1 MLSRNVVL
9 LTLDA
14 FGGATP
20 GKTLLQKRMFFLG
33 EILNKN
39 FGYRPHYYGPYSD
52 DIAADITILT
62 NYGFLETKT
71 CEYGMA
77 GGGGFEVRRFDYR
90 LTEEGKKAVQWLKG
104 EYPEEAKGIETAAL
118 RIENAGEMHYMDLSI
133 AAKAYFILKKNQ
145 QRALAPEEIAVEA
158 KKFSWSVEEPQINS
172 AVGFLEK
179 LGMVTTAA
187 SS

>member
-14 FGGATP
+14 FGGKTP

-33 EILNKN
+33 EILNKS

-52 DIAADITILT
+52 DIATDVTLLE
-62 NYGFLETKT
+62 NYGFLEAKT
-71 CEYGMA
+71 YEYGVA

-90 LTEEGKKAVQWLKG
+90 LTEEGQKAVQWLKE
-104 EYPEEAKGIETAAL
+104 EYPEEAKS
-118 RIENAGEMHYMDLSI
+118 IENAAHCIEKAGEINYMDLSI
-133 AAKAYFILKKNQ
+133 AAKAYFILKKNPQ
-145 QRALAPEEIAVEA
+145 PMASKEITAEA
-158 KKFSWSVEEPQINS
+158 KNFSWHVEDPQIQS

-179 LGMVTTAA
+179 LGMVTTAV

>member
-9 LTLDA
+9 LTLEA
-14 FGGATP
+14 FGGGTT
-20 GKTLLQKRMFFLG
+20 GKTLLLKRMFFLG
-33 EILNKN
+33 EILGRN

-52 DIAADITILT
+52 DIAADITILK
-62 NYGFLETKT
+62 NYGLIEAKT
-71 CEYGMA
+71 NEYGVA
-77 GGGGFEVRRFDYR
+77 GVGGFEVRRFDYC
-90 LTEEGKKAVQWLKG
+90 LTEEGRKAVQWLKG
-104 EYPEEAKGIETAAL
+104 GYPEEAKKIEDAAFC
-118 RIENAGEMHYMDLSI
+118 IQKAGEIDYMDLSI

-145 QRALAPEEIAVEA
+145 QPMAPREIAAEA
-158 KKFSWSVEEPQINS
+158 RNFSWHVEDPQIKS